1 MERCVDSRS
10 NAKAS
15 LIALRRRIRGTQFP
29 FPLAD
34 GAEITIRFSFFSRPP
49 QSPGIS
55 SPCSLERRWLSAA
68 IIARPGNGQD
78 LPLPIN
84 FAHLP
89 VFDACIG
96 NLVV

>member
-1 MERCVDSRS
+1 LVGKGDRS
-10 NAKAS
+10 G
-15 LIALRRRIRGTQFP
+15 GTQFP

-34 GAEITIRFSFFSRPP
+34 GAEITIAFSFRNRPA
-49 QSPGIS
+49 QSPGIG
-55 SPCSLERRWLSAA
+55 SPCFLERCWLSAA

-89 VFDACIG
+89 VFDA
-96 NLVV
+96 